1 MKTLVLIAT
10 LAACSRAPSVD
21 TPHVTSPP
29 PASEQATVEPVS
41 PPSVTLA
48 APGEP
53 SLYDAKL
60 ALVDARAA
68 RTQLDV
74 GRGHPTLIS
83 MFYGSCSVA
92 CPALLGE
99 LKQIVEQ
106 SPPDTRVVLVSFDAA
121 RDTPER
127 LRELV
132 ATYRLDDRWT
142 LASATDRDA
151 RALAALLGIK
161 YRRTASGEFFHNSV
175 IVGVDGEGRPVARMT
190 GLGDPTPLVTAMAR

>member
-1 MKTLVLIAT
+1 MRTLVLIAMV
-10 LAACSRAPSVD
+10 AACSRAPSID
-21 TPHVTSPP
+21 TPHVTST
-29 PASEQATVEPVS
+29 PASDEASVQRAPA
-41 PPSVTLA
+41 SVTLA
-48 APGEP
+48 APDEP
-53 SLYDAKL
+53 SLYGADL
-60 ALVDARAA
+60 ALLDASAA
-68 RTQLDV
+68 RTHLDV

-99 LKQIVEQ
+99 LRQIVAQ

-142 LASATDRDA
+142 LASAPDREA
-151 RALAALLGIK
+151 RTLAAMLGIK

-175 IVGVDGEGRPVARMT
+175 IVGVDAEGRPIARMT